1 MQSPPLPWDAR
12 YSGRLKDDMGGLKKM
27 MTSDE
32 IQAELGWS
40 REMIYTLLPESR
52 GWYRRE
58 LLLAVAKTP
67 EAITGKRRWDETVRD
82 YDPAPDGP
90 CDLATSDRDWE

>member
-1 MQSPPLPWDAR
+1 
-12 YSGRLKDDMGGLKKM
+12 MGGLKKM

-58 LLLAVAKTP
+58 LLLAVAKN
-67 EAITGKRRWDETVRD
+67 AGSYNRQK
-82 YDPAPDGP
+82 ALG
-90 CDLATSDRDWE
+90 